1 MSYYARLNLALEVS
15 AASDYSRPQTHA
27 VEITETPDEFRVR
40 DLIEVATTAQT
51 YYLEHLASNTLLQI
65 ANLDASNTVLAT
77 VRIQKATKTFTAN
90 KLGFT
95 ATAPCT
101 ITDDD
106 STFISSLY
114 FAAGDIAV
122 VSGAAEAANIG
133 SFFVQAAVAG
143 TLTLAETVALTL
155 DADDA
160 GTPTV
165 VSRRDITI
173 PIGPGQVMVI
183 AAVVP
188 ASNLTLQAITAACTC
203 EISYLGT

>member
-1 MSYYARLNLALEVS
+1 MSKYARTRITTEVS
-15 AASDYSRPQTHA
+15 DASDYSRPKIHA
-27 VEITETPDEFRVR
+27 TEITHTPDEFRLE
-40 DLIEVATTAQT
+40 DEIEVATTAQT
-51 YYLEHLASNTLLQI
+51 YYLEHLTSNTLLKI

-77 VRIQKATKTFTAN
+77 FRIQKATKTFSAN

-106 STFISSLY
+106 STFISSLF

-122 VSGAAEAANIG
+122 ISSATEAANSG

-160 GTPTV
+160 GTPTI

-173 PIGPGQVMVI
+173 PIGPGQAMVV

-188 ASNLTLQAITAACTC
+188 GSNLTLQAITAACTC
-203 EISYLGT
+203 EISFLGT

>member
-1 MSYYARLNLALEVS
+1 MSKYARTRIVTEVS
-15 AASDYSRPQTHA
+15 DASDYSRPKIHPI
-27 VEITETPDEFRVR
+27 EITETPDEFRLQ

-51 YYLEHLASNTLLQI
+51 YYLEHLASNTLLKI
-65 ANLDASNTVLAT
+65 ANLDTNNTVLAT
-77 VRIQKATKTFTAN
+77 FRIQKATKTFSAN

-95 ATAPCT
+95 ASAPCT

-122 VSGAAEAANIG
+122 VSSATEAANSG
-133 SFFVQAAVAG
+133 SFFVQAAAAG
-143 TLTLAETVALTL
+143 TLTLAEAVALTL

-160 GTPTV
+160 GTPTI

-173 PIGPGQVMVI
+173 PIGPGQAMVVG
-183 AAVVP
+183 AVVP
-188 ASNLTLQAITAACTC
+188 GSNLTLQAITAACSC